1 MHIDFVYNVI
11 EINFNY
17 CFKLEICYNNINLS
31 GEFMGETSLSK
42 SHINLCYNYIF
53 SYTLTKHKSREHSMG
68 L

>member
-17 CFKLEICYNNINLS
+17 CLNWKYVTIDLS

-42 SHINLCYNYIF
+42 IHRVPHQFML
-53 SYTLTKHKSREHSMG
+53 
-68 L
+68 